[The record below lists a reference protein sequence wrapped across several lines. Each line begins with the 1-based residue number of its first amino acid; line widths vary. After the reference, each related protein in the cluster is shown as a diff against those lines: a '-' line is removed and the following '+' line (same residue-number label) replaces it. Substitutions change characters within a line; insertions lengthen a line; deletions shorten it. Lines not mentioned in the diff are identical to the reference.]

1 MNSVENEDVGVVDYL
16 KVMLRYWWVL
26 IVTPLLLG
34 GAVYGLLSLQTPLYD
49 AQVRILVQQSS
60 GSNVQSLTDVDMNVA
75 LIKTYTAIV
84 GSGVVLE
91 RVGLSLTPDELA
103 HFEVSA
109 ESQPGTQ
116 IMIIRSRHPVAAHAA
131 TTANTVAESFI
142 AYIRESQLTALAE
155 LLAAATL
162 QGVSVGDSADLF
174 AAQIRTAGA
183 FSIIDRASPP
193 STIVTP
199 QLRRGTALA
208 LFLGAILALPIAFGL
223 SRLKNKVESLDLL
236 EHRFGM
242 VPLGAIGYWKSTKI
256 NLRFL
261 IDPTSNQTDVEQ
273 FRSLRANI
281 QFRLSSLGA
290 TVIAVSSAGAGEG
303 KSTISTNLAGIIAFG
318 GKKVLVI
325 DADMR
330 RPSVHSI
337 FETTNDSGLSNY
349 LAGIVTDPDEIIRET
364 GVEGLSF
371 IPSGPLPPNPTE
383 LLASATFHRLL
394 EAARERWD
402 IVIIDTPSV
411 LAVADT
417 TVIVSQ
423 VDGML
428 LVVERRKTKISA
440 FAAMI
445 KRLNLSSAEV
455 LGVVLNMALASN
467 SEYGGY
473 YYTSADEKP
482 KRRGLQKLRWW

>member
-1 MNSVENEDVGVVDYL
+1 MNSVGNQDIGVVDYL

-26 IVTPLLLG
+26 ILTPVLLG
-34 GAVYGLLSLQTPLYD
+34 ASVYGLLSLQTPLYE

-60 GSNVQSLTDVDMNVA
+60 GSSVQSLTDVNLNVA

-91 RVGLSLTPDELA
+91 RAGRTLTSAELA
-103 HFEVSA
+103 HFEVTA

-116 IMIIRSRHPVAAHAA
+116 IMVIRSRHPIAAHAA

-183 FSIIDRASPP
+183 LSIIDRASPP
-193 STIVTP
+193 SSVVTP
-199 QLRRGTALA
+199 QLRRNTALA
-208 LFLGAILALPIAFGL
+208 LFFGAILGLPIAFGL
-223 SRLKNKVESLDLL
+223 SQFKNKVESLDLL

-242 VPLGAIGYWKSTKI
+242 IPLGAIGYWKSARS

-303 KSTISTNLAGIIAFG
+303 KSTISTNLAGIMAFG
-318 GKKVLVI
+318 GKK
-325 DADMR
+325 
-330 RPSVHSI
+330 
-337 FETTNDSGLSNY
+337 Y
-349 LAGIVTDPDEIIRET
+349 
-364 GVEGLSF
+364 
-371 IPSGPLPPNPTE
+371 
-383 LLASATFHRLL
+383 
-394 EAARERWD
+394 W
-402 IVIIDTPSV
+402 
-411 LAVADT
+411 
-417 TVIVSQ
+417 
-423 VDGML
+423 
-428 LVVERRKTKISA
+428 
-440 FAAMI
+440 
-445 KRLNLSSAEV
+445 
-455 LGVVLNMALASN
+455 
-467 SEYGGY
+467 
-473 YYTSADEKP
+473 
-482 KRRGLQKLRWW
+482 